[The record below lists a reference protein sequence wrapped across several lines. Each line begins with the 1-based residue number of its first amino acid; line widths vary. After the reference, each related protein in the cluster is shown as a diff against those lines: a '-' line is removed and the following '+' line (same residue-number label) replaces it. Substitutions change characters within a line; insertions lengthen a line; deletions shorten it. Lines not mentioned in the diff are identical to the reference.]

1 MVALGKGFVTV
12 AHDQVHYRHCGRG
25 PLLVMLHGSARSSLQ
40 HAASMEWLGEH
51 FTVLAPDLPGS
62 GNSAPLPVGQREVP
76 DYAAALADTLAA
88 LGVERCLLY
97 GNHAGAAIALHF
109 AAKHPAR
116 VALVVLDG
124 LELHSPGRGPDAPSP
139 DLVGPAPCDDGSH
152 LAAAWTGLL
161 DAARHWPAR
170 LQPGTARPAVAL
182 PSDAALH
189 ESAIDLFMADRSSA
203 DAQRA
208 AKRCDARPAFA
219 HLHVPAVLLE
229 RQDEPRHQDPGP
241 SPSLPATCRV
251 VTVAPG
257 AMAWR
262 IELLEVLRSAQLV
275 GTAWQPPTAD
285 QTAAPGEWQRY
296 VELLHGTLR
305 VRLWNDPAQEPPVLL
320 LHDVPGGSA
329 SMRELAADLARTRP
343 VIAPDLPGL
352 GESQPLPYPSL
363 GSYVGTLAEMLETL
377 GVKPLDVFDEGLG
390 TTFAIALAAHRPGH
404 VRRLVLDG
412 VPMIHSRERRRVAQ
426 HYCPPLAPDR
436 HCAYLQR
443 LWHQLRDADLS
454 WPWFE
459 RAAQAVRSPA
469 PDLDPQRRQ
478 GRLVDV
484 MKQLPSY
491 GDAARA
497 ALEASVRDLLPSV
510 PQPVLL
516 LDVTGDVRY
525 AGTAR
530 AARRLANARVL
541 PRPTGA
547 TGRAELAR
555 TFLA

>member
-1 MVALGKGFVTV
+1 
-12 AHDQVHYRHCGRG
+12 
-25 PLLVMLHGSARSSLQ
+25 MLHDSARSSLQ

-51 FTVLAPDLPGS
+51 FTVVAPDLPGC

-76 DYAAALADTLAA
+76 DYAAAMAATLAA

-97 GNHAGAAIALHF
+97 GNHHGAAIALHF
-109 AAKHPAR
+109 AAHHPAR

-124 LELHSPGRGPDAPSP
+124 LQLQVPDEGPDAPVP
-139 DLVGPAPCDDGSH
+139 KLAGPVPCDDGSH
-152 LAAAWTGLL
+152 LAAAWTGVL

-170 LQPGTARPAVAL
+170 SKPGTARLAVAL
-182 PSDAALH
+182 PDDAALH
-189 ESAIDLFMADRSSA
+189 ESAIDLFMADQSST

-208 AKRCDARPAFA
+208 AQRGDARSGLA
-219 HLHVPAVLLE
+219 HLHVPAVVLD
-229 RQDEPRHQDPGP
+229 RQDDHRRRDLDPLP
-241 SPSLPATCRV
+241 PLPATCRV

-257 AMAWR
+257 AVAWR
-262 IELLEVLRSAQLV
+262 AQLLDVLRSAQLV
-275 GTAWQPPTAD
+275 GTGWQPPTTG

-305 VRLWNDPAQEPPVLL
+305 VRLWDDPVKEPPVLL

-329 SMRELAADLARTRP
+329 SMRELAADLARTRS

-363 GSYVGTLAEMLETL
+363 GSYVSTLAEMLEAL
-377 GVKPLDVFDEGLG
+377 GVRSLDVVAEGLG

-412 VPMIHSRERRRVAQ
+412 VSMIHSRERRRVAQ
-426 HYCPPLAPDR
+426 HYCPLVTPDR
-436 HCAYLQR
+436 HGAYLQR
-443 LWHQLRDADLS
+443 LWHQLRDAELS

-459 RAAQAVRSPA
+459 RAAQAVRGTAPA
-469 PDLDPQRRQ
+469 LDPQRRQ

-516 LDVTGDVRY
+516 FDVTGDARY

-530 AARRLANARVL
+530 AARRLANARIV
-541 PRPTGA
+541 PRPTAA
-547 TGRAELAR
+547 TERAALAR
-555 TFLA
+555 AFLA